1 MFQPATMGKQ
11 QASQRRTKKSVMKA
25 PKDFT
30 DPAAAPKGHAAKQR
44 KWTMLG
50 LHRLRA
56 PKVFG
61 LNFKFMTRIQI
72 LWAASDL
79 ESFISF
85 WVTWGV
91 QTHHHL

>member
-11 QASQRRTKKSVMKA
+11 QTSQRRTKKSVMKA

-56 PKVFG
+56 HKVLAILAAMVFSLPLLQTFG
-61 LNFKFMTRIQI
+61 PCGAL
-72 LWAASDL
+72 
-79 ESFISF
+79 
-85 WVTWGV
+85 
-91 QTHHHL
+91 